1 MVTIYIETYAGY
13 KALDNTEEISY
24 AITKQFEDISNP
36 SVIINDWSKTV
47 KIPFSQNNN
56 KIFTDLFHPDRQILS
71 NTQFSFDP
79 TQKVNFYLEGS
90 SGEVLFKGYLKFIQ
104 STAEGDSGYYEVTLN
119 SEINNIFYELSSFT
133 FDETKYTNEEDK
145 AKYYIDGSKYYDEIM
160 SRQLIY
166 DSWNNEIDTSA
177 SIVKTDSDYKAY
189 NVVGWTPL
197 NCRYDSDTFN
207 EKTWQKN
214 ETEIMDIK
222 DIFESDWE
230 SKTGVSLDSVIGD
243 GLLPRTF
250 EEFRSYLQQPFITI
264 PTLFKIMQAQ
274 LKNTQFAD
282 WNIVGDKRWFKTSNS
297 YYNDVAVLLNGYG
310 SEVETYVNNYYNSE
324 VTKRITT
331 GVSKNKFVSFGINY
345 ADEQESLPTKIENY
359 NDRWELPYF
368 ANFKNTLDIN
378 VDFYAKLSLVDY
390 NKYINTY
397 LKEVYLI
404 FYWQSQIGATGQPTK
419 YLFFYPSKASSSN
432 LAKWKTAESN
442 KGRIGEWI
450 AFDWENTSSISGYDH
465 FKVTFPQQTI
475 IDLWPKNTDEIIYSM
490 QRIWNGESSSL
501 MQLDSLIETTTV
513 TLNTE
518 LTYYNFYKRTNG
530 EYTLNNLWNNEQTP
544 FEVLIRYCKLFN
556 LCYKIDNATKTVTIL
571 PKSSFFKDGKVIDW
585 TDKVDH
591 SQSFIVKP
599 IDSEYKYF
607 KYNYEDNDS
616 YVNTL
621 YKKQY
626 GVNFGE
632 LNVNTNYQF
641 NSESNDLFEKILC
654 PIENTDS
661 VYLWGK
667 LYNDYN
673 YTAYILNESYICSK
687 DEDGK
692 YLADNFGTF
701 YFYNG
706 IHPFDISVDSRSV
719 YISDDSNLQ
728 MAQNSYCYSSQD
740 IIKTANY
747 VELSPIKDS
756 NMITYTV
763 PSRTFSINKY
773 DNATGLYENFWEPV
787 IEEKYNKNTKQIT
800 CYVNLTTRDWND
812 FSFNNFV
819 QIDNQLCVVNKIY
832 DYSLTDNSLTKV
844 DLLTVNDIDAYK
856 RNNYMDYLF
865 SVTPTSLAIPYKG
878 GSVDFNLTTNKDIK
892 VRAVGSKAYIDR
904 QFVAGSQYAKLSS
917 GTHTM
922 KGTWDLPLKSFNLKL
937 IGGDTIVTVPV
948 TLVSTETL
956 TLSKNYV
963 DVAQGNTTTVTISGN
978 NYWNLEF
985 VGGPSLTPLIV
996 INKASGKGADN
1007 TPVTFEVDS
1016 ACEIGEYEYKVT
1028 TTGYYGEVIE
1038 KSIFINVTGSYIKVY
1053 GGAISDGEAIYQLDM
1068 TDTWTLESSSD
1079 WTWTDQDSSLQGF
1092 EINGTD
1098 GSGSGKAGKNTLSI
1112 EVTPG
1117 MDQGQSGQIIFTNKE
1132 GKEVM
1137 VLVEVK

>member
-1 MVTIYIETYAGY
+1 MVTIYIETNSGY

-56 KIFTDLFHPDRQILS
+56 GIFTDLFHPDRQILQNS
-71 NTQFSFDP
+71 QFSFDP

-90 SGEVLFKGYLKFIQ
+90 SGELLFKGYLKFIQ
-104 STAEGDSGYYEVTLN
+104 ATTEGDSGYYEVTLN

-133 FDETKYTNEEDK
+133 FDDTKYSSEEDK
-145 AKYYIDGSKYYDEIM
+145 AKYYIDGSKYYDELM

-177 SIVKTDSDYKAY
+177 SIVKGDSDYKAY

-207 EKTWQKN
+207 EKSYQKSD
-214 ETEIMDIK
+214 TEMVDIK
-222 DIFESDWE
+222 DIFPSEWE
-230 SKTGVSLDSVIGD
+230 SKTGISIDTIIGD

-250 EEFRSYLQQPFITI
+250 GEFRSYLQQPFVTI
-264 PTLFKIMQAQ
+264 PTLFKIIQAQ

-282 WNIVGDKRWFKTSNS
+282 WNIVGDKRWFKKSNS

-310 SEVETYVNNYYNSE
+310 SETETYMNNYYNSE
-324 VTKRITT
+324 SVKRITM
-331 GVSKNKFVSFGINY
+331 GVSKNKFASFGINY
-345 ADEQESLPTKIENY
+345 AAEQESLPTIIEGY
-359 NDRWELPYF
+359 NDRWNLPYF
-368 ANFKNTLDIN
+368 ARFKNTIDISI
-378 VDFYAKLSLVDY
+378 DFYAKLTQSEY
-390 NKYINTY
+390 TKYIKSY
-397 LKEVYLI
+397 LKEVYFI

-419 YLFFYPSKASSSN
+419 YIFFYPDSADAEI
-432 LAKWKTAESN
+432 LAKWQAVEKK
-442 KGRIGEWI
+442 KGRDGQWVS
-450 AFDWENTSSISGYDH
+450 FTWENTSSISGYDH
-465 FKVTFPQQTI
+465 FKAAFPQQFI
-475 IDLWPKNTDEIIYSM
+475 IDLLAKNTDEVIYSM
-490 QRIWNGESSSL
+490 QRNWNGESNSL
-501 MQLDSLIETTTV
+501 TQLDYLIEETTV

-518 LTYYNFYKRTNG
+518 LTYYDFYKRTNG
-530 EYTLNNLWNNEQTP
+530 EYTLNNLWDNEQTP
-544 FEVLIRYCKLFN
+544 FEVLLRYCKLFN
-556 LCYKIDNATKTVTIL
+556 LCYKIDNTTKTLTIL

-591 SQSFIVKP
+591 SQSFVVKP
-599 IDSEYKYF
+599 IDAEYKCF

-641 NSESNDLFEKILC
+641 NSESNDLFEDLIC
-654 PIENTDS
+654 PIESTDT
-661 VYLWGK
+661 VYLWQK
-667 LYNDYN
+667 LCKYD
-673 YTAYILNESYICSK
+673 YTAYILNESYICPK

-706 IHPFDISVDSRSV
+706 IHPFDETVDGERNI
-719 YISDDSNLQ
+719 ISDDSVLQ
-728 MAQNSYCYSSQD
+728 MAQGTYCYSHID
-740 IIKTANY
+740 ATLTGNY
-747 VELSPIKDS
+747 VELSPLKDG
-756 NMITYTV
+756 NMLTYTT
-763 PSRTFSINKY
+763 PARTFSINKY
-773 DNATGLYENFWEPV
+773 DNTSGLYENFWKPV

-800 CYVNLTTRDWND
+800 CYVNLTAKDWND

-844 DLLTVNDIDAYK
+844 DLITVNDIDAYK
-856 RNNYMDYLF
+856 RNNYMNYLF
-865 SVTPTSLAIPYKG
+865 SVSPNSLEIPYKG
-878 GSVDFNLTTNKDIK
+878 GSVDFDLTTNKSIK
-892 VRAVGSKAYIDR
+892 VRAVGSKAYIDK
-904 QFVAGSQYAKLSS
+904 QLVAGSQYAKLDT
-917 GTHTM
+917 GKHTL
-922 KGTWDLPLKSFNLKL
+922 KGTWDLPLKNFNLKF

-963 DVAQGNTTTVTISGN
+963 DVVQGNTTSITISGN
-978 NYWNLEF
+978 NYWNLEY
-985 VGGPSLTPLIV
+985 VGGPSLTPLI
-996 INKASGKGADN
+996 IFDKNSGKGADLSA
-1007 TPVTFEVDS
+1007 VTFEVDS
-1016 ACEIGEYEYKVT
+1016 SCEVGEYEYKVT

-1038 KSIFINVTGSYIKVY
+1038 KSIIINVVDSYIKVY
-1053 GGAISDGEAIYQLDM
+1053 GGEISDGEAIYQVNM

-1079 WTWTDQDSSLQGF
+1079 WTWEDQDGSLQGF

-1098 GSGSGKAGKNTLSI
+1098 GSGSGTAGKNILSI
-1112 EVTPG
+1112 SIG
-1117 MDQGQSGQIIFTNKE
+1117 DIQSASGQIIFTNKE
-1132 GKEVM
+1132 GKSVM

>member
-1 MVTIYIETYAGY
+1 MVTIYIETFGGY

-79 TQKVNFYLEGS
+79 TQRVNFYLEGS

-104 STAEGDSGYYEVTLN
+104 ATTEGNSGYYEVTLN

-133 FDETKYTNEEDK
+133 FDDTKYTDEEDK

-177 SIVKTDSDYKAY
+177 SILKTDSGYKAY

-222 DIFESDWE
+222 DIFPSDWE

-250 EEFRSYLQQPFITI
+250 EEFRSYLQQPFMTI
-264 PTLFKIMQAQ
+264 PTLFKIMQYQ

-310 SEVETYVNNYYNSE
+310 SESETYVNNYYNSE
-324 VTKRITT
+324 STKET
-331 GVSKNKFVSFGINY
+331 GAGYAKNLFVSFPVNY
-345 ADEQESLPTKIENY
+345 AAEQESLPTKIENY
-359 NDRWELPYF
+359 NDRWTLPYF
-368 ANFKNTLDIN
+368 AKIVNTFDIKIDLN
-378 VDFYAKLSLVDY
+378 MDVSLIEFNKFVQKHLSNLYCILCPYTQVGISS
-390 NKYINTY
+390 K
-397 LKEVYLI
+397 
-404 FYWQSQIGATGQPTK
+404 STK
-419 YLFFYPSKASSSN
+419 YLFLYTPTVDDAILKKWQKRQTELGRNGQWVPIVWKASYSV
-432 LAKWKTAESN
+432 
-442 KGRIGEWI
+442 
-450 AFDWENTSSISGYDH
+450 SGYSH
-465 FKVTFPQQTI
+465 I
-475 IDLWPKNTDEIIYSM
+475 IGTVNHSIANFFEKSDDELILSL
-490 QRIWNGESSSL
+490 QRIWSGEGTSL
-501 MQLDSLIETTTV
+501 TALDDINEKTTV

-518 LTYYNFYKRTNG
+518 LTYYNFYKRTRG

-544 FEVLIRYCKLFN
+544 FEVILRYCKLFN

-591 SQSFIVKP
+591 SQSFVVKP
-599 IDSEYKYF
+599 IDAEYKYF
-607 KYNYEDNDS
+607 KYNYEDNDT
-616 YVNTL
+616 YANLL
-621 YKKQY
+621 YTKQY

-641 NSESNDLFEKILC
+641 NSESNDLFEKVLC

-673 YTAYILNESYICSK
+673 YTAYILNESYICPK

-706 IHPFDISVDSRSV
+706 IQPFDTSVDGRSV

-728 MAQNSYCYSSQD
+728 MVQETYCYSSQD
-740 IIKTANY
+740 IVKTDNY
-747 VELSPIKDS
+747 VELSPLKDS
-756 NMITYTV
+756 NMLTYTT
-763 PSRTFSINKY
+763 PSRTFSVNKY
-773 DNATGLYENFWEPV
+773 DNTVGLYENFWQPV

-800 CYVNLTTRDWND
+800 CYVNLSTKDWND

-832 DYSLTDNSLTKV
+832 DYSLTDNSLIKV

-865 SVTPTSLAIPYKG
+865 SVTPNSLSIPYKG
-878 GSVDFNLTTNKDIK
+878 GSVDFELTTNKTIK

-904 QFVAGSQYAKLSS
+904 QFIAGSQYAKLSS
-917 GTHTM
+917 GTHTL
-922 KGTWDLPLKSFNLKL
+922 KGTWDLPLKSFNLKF

-956 TLSKNYV
+956 TLSQSYV
-963 DVAQGNTTTVTISGN
+963 TVAQGGTTMVTISGN

-985 VGGPSLTPLIV
+985 VGGPSLNPLITYDK
-996 INKASGKGADN
+996 NSGKGADN
-1007 TPVTFEVDS
+1007 TTVTFEVDS
-1016 ACEIGEYEYKVT
+1016 ACEVGEYEYKVT

-1038 KSIFINVTGSYIKVY
+1038 KSIFINVTDSYIKVY
-1053 GGAISDGEAIYQLDM
+1053 GGVISDGEAIYQVDM

-1079 WTWTDQDSSLQGF
+1079 WTWEDQDGSLQGF

-1112 EVTPG
+1112 VVG
-1117 MDQGQSGQIIFTNKE
+1117 DIQGSSGQIIFTNKE